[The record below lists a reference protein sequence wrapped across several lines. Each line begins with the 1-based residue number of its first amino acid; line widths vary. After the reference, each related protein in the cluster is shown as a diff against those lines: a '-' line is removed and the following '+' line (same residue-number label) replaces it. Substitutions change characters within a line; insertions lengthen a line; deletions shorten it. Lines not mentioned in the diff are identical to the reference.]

1 MKKKKI
7 MALLLM
13 SSVMVTSPTLFTN
26 PMVVFAEENTETP
39 PEVES
44 QIIEKNE
51 STIAENTDV
60 IEDNQGTVETN
71 NGLIENNNGTVEMNK
86 SDITTN
92 NGAIVTNDGSV
103 QNNKGTGVIESFEEN
118 NKDIAAATGDGI
130 KINSGTVKENNGDIL
145 INQSEIV
152 NNKEHVFSN
161 DGDGVIID
169 NNGFVTNNHNFIETN
184 NKEITNNS
192 CDVKTNKNYIQTNGS
207 SSDTE
212 ETGFAVVE
220 TNEGT
225 VFNNYGIVK
234 DNTGLISVNRENGY
248 VNNTTGKVG
257 ENYGIVDITITA
269 DTKDEDL
276 EKIAK
281 NTVKNNYNEVHLK
294 KSESDITTFFGM
306 SGFNQQSGKDYY
318 HPYLDSI
325 VDGGTFTLSIP
336 SRCGIDGLI
345 TLPSS
350 SFDKLEL
357 IGEDLETNENGDYI
371 VPIGTKFIVH
381 GSVEFIGKWYRI
393 VVSDGSVT
401 VEEVVQNVEPI
412 TSSEA
417 PKQFVSSVSGVEIKS
432 WDDVSKVME
441 TKANLIETQPN
452 SNTKLFQLELS
463 KDKLTIPANV
473 VSSVATSAVDGLHCF
488 IGNGN
493 AITFV
498 DNGTLENYVPT
509 DFTFKDSQS
518 DTMKVIDFAKPQT
531 IGATVVL
538 STRVPVKNAPVAVWM
553 WVDGEYQLLGQY
565 SANETGNIAF
575 PITSTGK
582 IVLTY

>member
-13 SSVMVTSPTLFTN
+13 SSVMVTSPTLLAN

-39 PEVES
+39 PEVEP

-71 NGLIENNNGTVEMNK
+71 NGIIEC
-86 SDITTN
+86 N
-92 NGAIVTNDGSV
+92 NGAIVTNNAEV
-103 QNNKGTGVIESFEEN
+103 QDNKGVGVIESFEEN

-161 DGDGVIID
+161 DGVGVIIE
-169 NNGFVTNNHNFIETN
+169 NNGFVTNNHNLVKTN
-184 NKEITNNS
+184 NKEINYNDG
-192 CDVKTNKNYIQTNGS
+192 DVETNKNYIQTNGS
-207 SSDTE
+207 SSNSNALVTK
-212 ETGFAVVE
+212 
-220 TNEGT
+220 NEGT
-225 VFNNYGIVK
+225 IFNNYGIVS
-234 DNTGLISVNRENGY
+234 DNAGVVGVNRKNGY

-257 ENYGIVDITITA
+257 ENYGIVDITIDAATA
-269 DTKDEDL
+269 NEDL

-281 NTVKNNYNEVHLK
+281 NTVKSNYNEVHLK

-306 SGFNQQSGKDYY
+306 SGYNGLTNDDYY

-325 VDGGTFTLSIP
+325 VAGGTFTLSIP
-336 SRCGIDGLI
+336 SYCGIDGLI

-350 SFDKLEL
+350 SFAKLDL
-357 IGEDLETNENGDYI
+357 MGEETLEQNENGDYI

-381 GSVEFIGKWYRI
+381 GSVEFMGKWYRI
-393 VVSDGSVT
+393 VVSNGSVS
-401 VEEVVQNVEPI
+401 VEEVVQNVEPA
-412 TSSEA
+412 TSA
-417 PKQFVSSVSGVEIKS
+417 PAETPQQFVSSVAGVEIKN

-441 TKANLIETQPN
+441 SKADLIEAQPN
-452 SNTKLFQLELS
+452 SDIKLFQLELS
-463 KDKLTIPANV
+463 KDKLTIPTNV

-498 DNGTLENYVPT
+498 DNGTLENYIPT

-518 DTMKVIDFAKPQT
+518 DTMKVIDFAKPQS
-531 IGATVVL
+531 IGATVVF